1 MYRVVLFTMTMLIL
15 LLIDVAG
22 VYVAAT
28 GGALLVAVLL
38 CIPGAVIVWALVG
51 VRFDVRP
58 RRPRR
63 WPRRGATRVGYNPW
77 VGGGIDED
85 R

>member
-1 MYRVVLFTMTMLIL
+1 MNRVVLFSMTMLLL

-22 VYVAAT
+22 MYVAAT
-28 GGALLVAVLL
+28 GGAWLIATLLV
-38 CIPGAVIVWALVG
+38 IPGAALVWALIG

-63 WPRRGATRVGYNPW
+63 WPHRGATRVGYNPW
-77 VGGGIDED
+77 IGGGIDED

>member
-1 MYRVVLFTMTMLIL
+1 MNRVVLFTMTMLIL

-28 GGALLVAVLL
+28 GRSVLVAILL
-38 CIPGAVIVWALVG
+38 CIPGVVLVWAILG

-58 RRPRR
+58 PRPRR
-63 WPRRGATRVGYNPW
+63 WPHRGATRVGYNPW
-77 VGGGIDED
+77 LGGGIDED

>member
-1 MYRVVLFTMTMLIL
+1 MNRVVLFSMTMLLL

-22 VYVAAT
+22 MYVAAT
-28 GGALLVAVLL
+28 AGAWLIATLLV
-38 CIPGAVIVWALVG
+38 IPGAALVWALIG

-63 WPRRGATRVGYNPW
+63 WPHRGATRVGYNPW
-77 VGGGIDED
+77 TGGGIDED